1 MTVTVPQRLARDTA
15 TIAAATRV
23 RWTYI
28 APTLL
33 VFWIVSMF
41 DKSNIALV
49 IADPKFLDE
58 LQLVGQPKLL
68 GWLVGSL
75 FISYSLA
82 APIWGWAVTKY
93 GPRQRHYGESR
104 HLGADLLLVGAF
116 EQLRHVA
123 RLAHRLGHR

>member
-49 IADPKFLDE
+49 IADPKSSTSCNLSASPNC
-58 LQLVGQPKLL
+58 LA
-68 GWLVGSL
+68 GW
-75 FISYSLA
+75 
-82 APIWGWAVTKY
+82 WAVCSSPTAW
-93 GPRQRHYGESR
+93 PHRS
-104 HLGADLLLVGAF
+104 GAG
-116 EQLRHVA
+116 R
-123 RLAHRLGHR
+123 